1 MADTTKTYQFVNSE
15 RWGADY
21 VEFFV
26 REYENVSYTLIQTE
40 ECKGIVFEMDLT
52 EKEKDELLSCDGTH
66 DIEGG
71 FCIIETFPSGMS
83 REIVVTGEEDIL
95 ESKRTPI
102 PDALL
107 KELEMIEDGE
117 IELEDVWG
125 TDEKSKLLIQGKI
138 EIHE

>member
-1 MADTTKTYQFVNSE
+1 METARKTYQFINSE
-15 RWGADY
+15 KWGADY

-40 ECKGIVFEMDLT
+40 ECKGIVFEIDLT
-52 EKEKDELLSCDGTH
+52 EQEKDKLLSCDGTH
-66 DIEGG
+66 EIDDG
-71 FCIIETFPSGMS
+71 FCITETFSSGIN

-95 ESKRTPI
+95 ESKRTLI

-125 TDEKSKLLIQGKI
+125 FDGKSKLLIQGKV
-138 EIHE
+138 EIYE